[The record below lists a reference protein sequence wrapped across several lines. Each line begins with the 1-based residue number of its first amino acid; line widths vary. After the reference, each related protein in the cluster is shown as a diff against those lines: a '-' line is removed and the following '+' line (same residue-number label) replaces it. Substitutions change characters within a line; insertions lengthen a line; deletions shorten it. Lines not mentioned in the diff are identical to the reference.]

1 MLAQLLVGS
10 ALVCASIVVMVGFI
24 SIAIVMLKR
33 IGAWLVA
40 GNPIVRMM
48 VSLSGVVLWLL
59 TALTIAVWMWA
70 AAFFLLGL
78 FGTFEE
84 SLYLA
89 AVAFTTLGFGDVVI
103 GDDWR
108 LLAGL
113 IAANGLILFSL
124 VTAFLIEFVS
134 QLRRAQSGED

>member
-1 MLAQLLVGS
+1 MLAQILVGS
-10 ALVCASIVVMVGFI
+10 ALVCASIVVMVGAI
-24 SIAIVMLKR
+24 SIAISMITR
-33 IGAWLVA
+33 ISRWLVK
-40 GNPIVRMM
+40 GNRILRMM
-48 VSLSGVVLWLL
+48 MSLSGMVLWLL
-59 TALTIAVWMWA
+59 AALTAAVWFWA

-78 FGTFEE
+78 FDSFEE

-103 GDDWR
+103 GKDWR
-108 LLAGL
+108 LLSGL

-134 QLRRAQSGED
+134 QLRHAQSNKD